1 MTFVSEHLA
10 TLHRRRSCTEVEDD
24 TFIEHSAQK
33 KILHRSRRW
42 PRTDVEDHYCFKKL
56 SFFYLEKYPSE
67 ISSSFSAR
75 SKPSWHHLQ
84 WTKWRTRKNQVP
96 FQLSEATKRS
106 FRSYQK
112 SSKRLLNPAQNLEK
126 IHTTK
131 IHRKKWISGDSHF
144 LVWTRVLSYFESSSF
159 FPFLWIFC
167 KGVKDKLT
175 LVDPTV

>member
-75 SKPSWHHLQ
+75 SKSKCDLSCDTNFLEGSLETFVAPS
-84 WTKWRTRKNQVP
+84 RTFVAPSIMSQVTHP
-96 FQLSEATKRS
+96 QEPSSFPT

-112 SSKRLLNPAQNLEK
+112 ILPKLPKVFQKTPKSSTEFRKDPYNKDSSEEVNFRRQSLSGLN
-126 IHTTK
+126 T
-131 IHRKKWISGDSHF
+131 
-144 LVWTRVLSYFESSSF
+144 SF
-159 FPFLWIFC
+159 IVF
-167 KGVKDKLT
+167 
-175 LVDPTV
+175 